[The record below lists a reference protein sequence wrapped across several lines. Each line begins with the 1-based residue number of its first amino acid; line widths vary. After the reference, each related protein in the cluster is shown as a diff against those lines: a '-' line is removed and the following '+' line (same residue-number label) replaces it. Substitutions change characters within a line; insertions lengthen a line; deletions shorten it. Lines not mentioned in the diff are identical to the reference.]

1 MIKEPRVI
9 LRISNVKKHFRTTGG
24 LFRKSGGATALDNV
38 NLTIHEG
45 ETLGLVG
52 ESGSGKT
59 TLGRIIL
66 GLIEPTSGEIF
77 FEGVNVS
84 KLSKK
89 EMRKL
94 RRSIQIVFQDPQS
107 SLNPR
112 MTVKTVLHEPFAV
125 HGIKSREFV
134 ESRILELAGKVG
146 LSSEHLNRFPHE
158 FSGGQR
164 QRICIARALALNPR
178 LLVLDEPTS
187 SLDVSVQTQ
196 ILNLLQSLQ
205 KELGLTYLFI
215 SHDLAVVRQIA
226 ERIAVMYAG
235 KIVEIAQKI
244 DLFEEPLHPYTQAL
258 ISAIPVP
265 DPHLNMKRL
274 TIEGEVPSPFGLPSG
289 CRFHPRCPYHE
300 VQCVENEPELYEVA
314 ENHFVAC
321 HKSRS

>member
-1 MIKEPRVI
+1 MIKEPEVI
-9 LRISNVKKHFRTTGG
+9 LRVSNIKKVFGTTGG
-24 LFRKSGGATALDNV
+24 LFRKGRGAIAVDNV
-38 NLTIHEG
+38 NLTIKSG

-59 TLGRIIL
+59 TLGRMIL
-66 GLIEPTSGEIF
+66 GLIEPTNGDIF
-77 FEGVNVS
+77 YEGTNFS
-84 KLSKK
+84 NLSKK
-89 EMRKL
+89 EMQKL

-112 MTVKTVLHEPFAV
+112 MTIKTVLQEPFIV
-125 HGIKSREFV
+125 HGIKSKEFAKG
-134 ESRILELAGKVG
+134 RILELISKVG
-146 LSSEHLNRFPHE
+146 LSFEHLNRFPHE

-164 QRICIARALALNPR
+164 QRICIARALVLNPR

-244 DLFEEPLHPYTQAL
+244 DLFDEPLHPYTQAL
-258 ISAIPVP
+258 ISAIPIP
-265 DPHLNMKRL
+265 DPHLKVKRL
-274 TIEGEVPSPFGLPSG
+274 SIDGEPPSPFGLPSG
-289 CRFHPRCPYHE
+289 CRFHPRCPYCMT
-300 VQCVENEPELYEVA
+300 QCVEKEPKLREVA
-314 ENHFVAC
+314 KNHFVAC
-321 HKSRS
+321 HKI